1 MAQGMIQ
8 KLINTLMRVVESM
21 SLRCEPADV
30 EKTAVMV
37 HKVMSYQAR
46 QFHTLEHVFGFLD
59 GADGI
64 TTLAAVFHDLIYYQ
78 VDNGLPAEVASLLDP
93 YVECKGA
100 EFRLRADVPEQ
111 DPIFLLCSGVFG
123 YRPGDHLR
131 LFGGLNE
138 FLSAL
143 VMAALLHAHLD
154 PNDIAAIAACIE
166 ASIPFRSPGAEELDV
181 GENLERRLRA
191 LAAEGRLTA
200 DESAIIAMVHRAI
213 DFGNTDVRDFSLEDP
228 GGFLANTWKLLPE
241 SNSSLRSKG
250 TFSVKEYRRALE
262 KMLGFFKSLTPESIA
277 HSYRGSPDET
287 TMRRLT
293 EAARRNL
300 AYAQTYMRA
309 KLLAVALVESV
320 AELSGGDA
328 PMALFMGDVP
338 HDGSEYEGLM
348 EHLPPTPTPPWLDT
362 SNAVYRLLRDGRLD
376 ESSFDLKNS
385 PLALYLYHRLKPSN
399 WGAQSRASEA
409 FFEGRLDAQ
418 SFLRG
423 FETSF
428 LTDFLRALAAMVPT
442 RHATLAAISPRIEQ
456 SS

>member
-8 KLINTLMRVVESM
+8 KLIDTLMGVVESM
-21 SLRCEPADV
+21 HLRCEPADV

-37 HKVMSYQAR
+37 HRVMSYQAR
-46 QFHTLEHVFGFLD
+46 QFHTLDHVFGFLD

-78 VDNGLPAEVASLLDP
+78 VDDGLPSEVASLLDA
-93 YVECKGA
+93 YVECRGS
-100 EFRLRADVPEQ
+100 EFLLRTDVPAE

-123 YRPGDHLR
+123 YKPGDRLR
-131 LFGGLNE
+131 LLGGLNE
-138 FLSAL
+138 YLSAL

-154 PNDIAAIAACIE
+154 PKDIAATAACIE
-166 ASIPFRSPGAEELDV
+166 ASIPFRSPDAEGLDV
-181 GENLERRLRA
+181 GQSLERRLRA
-191 LAAEGRLTA
+191 LATSGRLDA
-200 DESAIIAMVHRAI
+200 DEGAIHAMVHRAI
-213 DFGNTDVRDFSLEDP
+213 DFGNRDVQDFALDDP

-241 SNSSLRSKG
+241 SNASLRSKG
-250 TFSVKEYRRALE
+250 TFSVREYRRALQ
-262 KMLGFFKSLTPESIA
+262 KMLGFFRSLDPDSIA
-277 HSYRGSPDET
+277 HSYRGSPDEA
-287 TMRRLT
+287 TMRRLSET
-293 EAARRNL
+293 TRRNL
-300 AYAQTYMRA
+300 GYAQTYMRA

-348 EHLPPTPTPPWLDT
+348 EYLPQLPAPPWLDT
-362 SNAVYRLLRDGRLD
+362 GNAVYRLLRDGRLD

-409 FFEGRLDAQ
+409 YFEGRLDALG
-418 SFLRG
+418 FLHG
-423 FETSF
+423 FETGF

-442 RHATLAAISPRIEQ
+442 RRAALAALSPRIAP